1 MKNFNIHTSAGDM
14 RIAGTNYENVPARAT
29 FAELADIAE
38 EYADFR
44 VFGSEPGK
52 AEVAFEKMSR
62 VGDHAAVARLADNIV
77 R

>member
-1 MKNFNIHTSAGDM
+1 MKNLNIRTDAGDL
-14 RIAGTNYENVPARAT
+14 RIAGTNYENVPARVT
-29 FAELADIAE
+29 FAELAAIAE

-52 AEVAFEKMSR
+52 AEVAFEKMTR